1 MEAGLATDQWKRSAE
16 DYLSS
21 AKALFRSMVEK
32 GFDPK
37 CPVPIDPDGE
47 LLNGSHRVA
56 CALALEIVEISTVR
70 MDRKVW
76 APAWNEA
83 WFLTNGMDSKD
94 LERLRRDWKEL
105 VSERA

>member
-37 CPVPIDPDGE
+37 CPIPLDPHGE

-56 CALALEIVEISTVR
+56 CALALEIEEIPTVSI
-70 MDRKVW
+70 DRLAW
-76 APAWNEA
+76 APPWGEA
-83 WFLTNGMDSKD
+83 WFIANGMEPKD
-94 LERLRRDWKEL
+94 LERLRQDMARLNPAK
-105 VSERA
+105 